1 MKKLL
6 LSITA
11 LVIGSFAYA
20 QSPFWTENFGSNP
33 VCGSTLA
40 AAFTST
46 NGAWTVTTT
55 GTNDLFSNEWFVSP
69 REAGMGAGNCG
80 SSCSI
85 TPILINNTM
94 HVSTT
99 FSLGGDVGAAYA
111 AGPGLSNTNKRAQ
124 SPTINCA
131 GQSTITLRFNYIM
144 WGIINQDFAQVM
156 YSADNGVTWSG
167 LGTPAQTPTNTCAG
181 QGLWT
186 TYSVALP
193 ASANNNSTVKIGF
206 RWQNISSTGADP
218 SFAVDDITL
227 TSASTSS
234 VTLTPT
240 FTLPASI
247 CAGNSTTVTANT
259 GTTVASGYTWSA
271 IPSISVSIASPNAS
285 VTQITFPNSGTYS
298 VNLTVT
304 SGTMIASTSQTILVN
319 PKPNITIIP
328 SSSFV
333 CSGSSAVLTASGA
346 ISYTWLPGN
355 SNGFTVA
362 ISPTV
367 NTTYTAVGSNTFG
380 CVNTK
385 TYTAIVVPKPTITI
399 NSSTLT
405 VCMGSAATLTA
416 SGAPSLTWQPG
427 NVTSNTLLVTPTVN
441 TTYTAVGTGSF
452 GCTGSNTISI
462 SVITCS
468 ASGIADQSLADGL
481 KIYPNPFTD
490 KLYINVSTNIAN
502 GLIIQLNDVTGKLV
516 YCTKMADT
524 YSSNTK
530 ELDLSNLKA
539 GVYILKVGENERQMN
554 TYKLIK
560 E

>member
-144 WGIINQDFAQVM
+144 WGIINQDFTQVM

-193 ASANNNSTVKIGF
+193 ASANNNATVKIGF
-206 RWQNISSTGADP
+206 RWQNTSATGADP

-234 VTLTPT
+234 VTLNPT
-240 FTLPASI
+240 FTLQTPI

-259 GTTVASGYTWSA
+259 GTTVASGYTWA
-271 IPSISVSIASPNAS
+271 AVPASVNIASPNAS
-285 VTQITFPNSGTYS
+285 VTQLTFPNAGTYS
-298 VNLTVT
+298 INLTVT
-304 SGTMIASTSQTILVN
+304 SGTMIATTSKTIVVN
-319 PKPNITIIP
+319 PKPNMVIIP

-333 CSGSSAVLTASGA
+333 CSGSSAVLTGSGA

-355 SNGFTVA
+355 SNGFSLAITPTASTV
-362 ISPTV
+362 
-367 NTTYTAVGSNTFG
+367 YTAIGSNTFG
-380 CVNTK
+380 CVNTA
-385 TYTAIVVPKPTITI
+385 TYNAFVIPKPTISI

-405 VCMGSAATLTA
+405 VCLGSAATLIA

-468 ASGIADQSLADGL
+468 ANSIAVQALADGL
-481 KIYPNPFTD
+481 KIYPNPFTN
-490 KLYINVSTNIAN
+490 KIMINSELNFSN
-502 GLIIQLNDVTGKLV
+502 GLIIQLMNVTGKLI
-516 YCTKMADT
+516 YNDIFNT
-524 YSSNTK
+524 SSKGMVK
-530 ELDLSNLKA
+530 EIDLSHLKA
-539 GVYILKVGENERQMN
+539 GVYILKVGESEQQMN
-554 TYKLIK
+554 SYKLIK

>member
-6 LSITA
+6 LLITA

-193 ASANNNSTVKIGF
+193 ASANNNATVKIGF
-206 RWQNISSTGADP
+206 RWQNTSATGADP

-234 VTLTPT
+234 VTLNPT
-240 FTLPASI
+240 FTLQTPI

-259 GTTVASGYTWSA
+259 GTTVASGYTWA
-271 IPSISVSIASPNAS
+271 AVPASVTIASPNAS
-285 VTQITFPNSGTYS
+285 ITQLTFPNAGTYS
-298 VNLTVT
+298 INLTVT
-304 SGTMIASTSQTILVN
+304 SGTMIATTSKTIVVN
-319 PKPNITIIP
+319 PKPNMVIIP

-333 CSGSSAVLTASGA
+333 CSGSSAVLTGSGA

-355 SNGFTVA
+355 SNGFSLAITPTASTV
-362 ISPTV
+362 
-367 NTTYTAVGSNTFG
+367 YTAIGSNTFG
-380 CVNTK
+380 CVNTA
-385 TYTAIVVPKPTITI
+385 TYNAFVIPKPSISI

-405 VCMGSAATLTA
+405 VCLGSAATLTA

-468 ASGIADQSLADGL
+468 ANSIAVQALADRL
-481 KIYPNPFTD
+481 KIYPNPFTN
-490 KLYINVSTNIAN
+490 KIMINSELNFSN
-502 GLIIQLNDVTGKLV
+502 GLIIQLMDVTGKLIYNDIFTTSAKGMV
-516 YCTKMADT
+516 
-524 YSSNTK
+524 K
-530 ELDLSNLKA
+530 EIDLSHLNA
-539 GVYILKVGENERQMN
+539 GVYILKVGESEQQLNS
-554 TYKLIK
+554 YKLIK